1 MLSAAIFFRDNH
13 GVIAPPSLMEQ
24 SDFLSVETVGRA
36 GEAEGSSQ
44 RDQDV
49 SRSNKHV
56 LVLSF
61 RSSSTL

>member
-36 GEAEGSSQ
+36 GEAEARRVEPEGSRCFPVQ
-44 RDQDV
+44 
-49 SRSNKHV
+49 
-56 LVLSF
+56 
-61 RSSSTL
+61 